1 MLLKAPFV
9 LAVVVLCP
17 SVLVSVVVLLHRDS
31 LLRCWTVYG
40 HSNNLWENWVVGA
53 QFIELTFERRQVNQR
68 WRYITVTL
76 GT

>member
-40 HSNNLWENWVVGA
+40 HSNNLWENWVVGHNA
-53 QFIELTFERRQVNQR
+53 VSCHLKEDKSIRDGG
-68 WRYITVTL
+68 ISP
-76 GT
+76 